1 MLNESQEELMKKLNN
16 TQGSSGFGGGF
27 GSRRD

>member
-16 TQGSSGFGGGF
+16 TQGSTGFGGAF
-27 GSRRD
+27 GKKKD